1 MSIPK
6 HVGLIL
12 DGNRRFAK
20 RLMVK
25 PWKGHEWGAK
35 KVEKL
40 FDWCKELN
48 VEELTLYALSIENLT
63 SRPKEEL
70 DFLMDVFR
78 KEFDK
83 LKDDERLEKDKIR
96 IRFIGRLNLLPEDI
110 QEKMKFIMEKTK
122 NNDGFFVNFALAY
135 GGRQEVIDAVKR
147 LWRENIDINKLNE
160 EMFSKYLYLEEN
172 PDMIIRTG
180 GEKRTSNFLIWQ
192 GSYSE
197 LMFIDKLWPEFEKED
212 FVKCI
217 EEFSRRERRF
227 GK

>member
-1 MSIPK
+1 MVPK

-20 RLMVK
+20 RLMIK

-40 FDWCKELN
+40 FDWCKELG
-48 VEELTLYALSIENLT
+48 VKELTLYALSIENLT
-63 SRPKEEL
+63 NRPKEEL
-70 DFLMDVFR
+70 NFLMDIFR

-83 LKDDERLEKDKIR
+83 LKNDERLEKDNVR

-110 QEKMKFIMEKTK
+110 QKTMKSIMDKTK
-122 NNDGFFVNFALAY
+122 KNNKFFVNFALAY

-147 LWRENIDINKLNE
+147 LWRENIDVNKLNE
-160 EMFSKYLYLEEN
+160 EMFSKYLYLEGN
-172 PDMIIRTG
+172 PDIIIRTG

-197 LMFIDKLWPEFEKED
+197 LMFIDKLWPEFGKED

-217 EEFSRRERRF
+217 EEFSKRERRF